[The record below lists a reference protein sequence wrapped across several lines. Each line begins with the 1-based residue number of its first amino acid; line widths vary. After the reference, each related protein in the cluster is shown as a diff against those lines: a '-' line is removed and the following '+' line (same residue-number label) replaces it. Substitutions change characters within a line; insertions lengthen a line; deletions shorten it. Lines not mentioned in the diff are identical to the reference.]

1 MLWIHKQLKAWSK
14 GLFSQGK
21 EITEDVPPLPHSP
34 VLPIIFI
41 RDLRKKMSGGIIK
54 TSDDAELHRMV

>member
-21 EITEDVPPLPHSP
+21 EIIEDVPPPSSFTCATHHIHKGSEEENEWGNCKDFRWRR
-34 VLPIIFI
+34 I
-41 RDLRKKMSGGIIK
+41 
-54 TSDDAELHRMV
+54 T